1 MCSGKDTD
9 GTITKNE
16 ELAETFD
23 SFFRS
28 LVDNLKI
35 EYDIDGQPNVSAH
48 PDPVIQAIESFK
60 YHPSIPKITVVCVV
74 KTTLFFY
81 GLILL

>member
-9 GTITKNE
+9 ETIKWNE
-16 ELAETFD
+16 ELAETFN
-23 SFFRS
+23 SFFGN

-35 EYDIDGQPNVSAH
+35 EYDIDRQPNVSAH
-48 PDPVIQAIESFK
+48 PDPVIQAIEWFK
-60 YHPSIPKITVVCVV
+60 YHPSISKIKVVSVV
-74 KTTLFFY
+74 KTTLSFY